1 MDYDVYFTI
10 SKSSIIG
17 VEQISCIKLNKILTN
32 ISLIKGLA
40 LNKAEE
46 R

>member
-1 MDYDVYFTI
+1 MI

-17 VEQISCIKLNKILTN
+17 VEQISCIKLNEILTN
-32 ISLIKGLA
+32 ISLIKGIA
-40 LNKAEE
+40 QNKAEE

>member
-1 MDYDVYFTI
+1 MDYYVYFTI

-17 VEQISCIKLNKILTN
+17 VEQISCIKLNEILTN
-32 ISLIKGLA
+32 ISLMKGFA
-40 LNKAEE
+40 RDKTEE